1 MVGITSEEKR
11 FRSMLFKRFCCV
23 FFCDVSNLNDGDGR
37 LFSNSGNKILLTLA
51 ALKHDSMS
59 FCWLSMMKDDTSV
72 RLDVVGYE
80 ETYGSAENTKP
91 IIMMD
96 NKMIK
101 CLFIIKVEFA
111 NIGIFRIIFQY
122 DFMYF
127 YKFAGK

>member
-1 MVGITSEEKR
+1 
-11 FRSMLFKRFCCV
+11 MLFKRFCCV

-80 ETYGSAENTKP
+80 ETDGSAENTKP